1 MTEQKIP
8 PVVLVDG
15 SSYLFRA
22 YHALPPLTNSK
33 NHPTGAIKG
42 VISMIRRLEQD
53 FPGSKMVVVFD
64 AKGKTFRHELYEE
77 YKATRPPM
85 PEDLAV
91 QIEPIAGK
99 IEIQRLT
106 IERGAQRAAQYKF
119 YMEPPKGP
127 DAPACAVCVGSSACG
142 LGVSGRRSAAGG
154 TRASVSLRLKLTPVA
169 GGLSVACAGC

>member
-91 QIEPIAGK
+91 QIEPIQKAPSMHNATNSTGVCYVL
-99 IEIQRLT
+99 QRISIKQDCIGNKTGSELAHLT
-106 IERGAQRAAQYKF
+106 LETKEFGRA
-119 YMEPPKGP
+119 PSCRVKGLP
-127 DAPACAVCVGSSACG
+127 W
-142 LGVSGRRSAAGG
+142 RH
-154 TRASVSLRLKLTPVA
+154 THHNKL
-169 GGLSVACAGC
+169 L